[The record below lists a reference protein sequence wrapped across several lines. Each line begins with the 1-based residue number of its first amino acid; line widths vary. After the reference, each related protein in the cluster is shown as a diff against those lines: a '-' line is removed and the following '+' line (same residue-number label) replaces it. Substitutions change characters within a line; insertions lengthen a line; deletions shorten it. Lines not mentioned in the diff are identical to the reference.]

1 MAAPLGRPR
10 KYSKDESTAC
20 SPPGV
25 GAWCSHGGWRAGPT
39 GLRFPGVMAAPS
51 EFTCSSPPPSP
62 HSQNVA
68 VFGKGGDQD
77 EVMAMGASPYDCVP
91 ITRADMDT
99 FTHRDGEP
107 CVELEAESQAMSL
120 RRGCVGLLSPRPL
133 LSFLFLPRLHCGS
146 GSSRP
151 LSCPVW
157 VGGHWMRG
165 GVCLGLSQSPHPW
178 SGPPLRMQD

>member
-1 MAAPLGRPR
+1 
-10 KYSKDESTAC
+10 
-20 SPPGV
+20 
-25 GAWCSHGGWRAGPT
+25 
-39 GLRFPGVMAAPS
+39 MAAPS

-107 CVELEAESQAMSL
+107 CVELEAESQAMSYKPRTPEAT
-120 RRGCVGLLSPRPL
+120 RRPPAAGRA
-133 LSFLFLPRLHCGS
+133 
-146 GSSRP
+146 GSSRHP
-151 LSCPVW
+151 MTS
-157 VGGHWMRG
+157 GGSNLPAPR
-165 GVCLGLSQSPHPW
+165 P
-178 SGPPLRMQD
+178 